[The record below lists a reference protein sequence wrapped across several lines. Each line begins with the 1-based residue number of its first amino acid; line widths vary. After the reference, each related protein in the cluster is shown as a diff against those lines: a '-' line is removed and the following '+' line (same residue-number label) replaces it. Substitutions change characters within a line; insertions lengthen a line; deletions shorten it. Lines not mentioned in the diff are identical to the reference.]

1 MLTQLSVY
9 LPNSPGVLASFI
21 ELLMKNNINI
31 RSMTVAETKEYGLL
45 LLLVDKPLD
54 CVALLD
60 EKDYT
65 VSITKVIAIKLSDNI
80 KGLYKIAKI
89 FGEKNIN
96 IEYLYSTMVNDESL
110 IVLRVNDDNKAMKI
124 LKNQGFNIIHEN

>member
-31 RSMTVAETKEYGLL
+31 RSMTVAETEEYGLL

>member
-31 RSMTVAETKEYGLL
+31 RSMTVAETEDYGLL

-54 CVALLD
+54 CVELLD
-60 EKDYT
+60 KKDYT
-65 VSITKVIAIKLSDNI
+65 VSITKVIAINLSDNI
-80 KGLYKIAKI
+80 NGLYKIAKI
-89 FGEKNIN
+89 FGEKKIN

-124 LKNQGFNIIHEN
+124 LEDQGFNILHEK